1 MSSGNRTNKEL
12 LEEVLTTVNEVKT
25 SHYELKETVGRM
37 DICLR
42 GSEYGENGIVHQ
54 VQQNT
59 KCIAVMK
66 RKQNRIV
73 AWGTMLIAI
82 LNAGFFALIAFLKK

>member
-1 MSSGNRTNKEL
+1 MADKTNKEL
-12 LEEVLTTVNEVKT
+12 LEEVLTTVKEVKS
-25 SHYELKETVGRM
+25 SHYELKATVGRM

-42 GSEYGENGIVHQ
+42 GSEYDENGIVHQ

-66 RKQNRIV
+66 RKQNRVV